1 MQTFTFPTKNTQ
13 TILGLGAE
21 SAGNFSIF
29 NKNKIYFSPDFG
41 DLLEE
46 KNWLA
51 FQKAVLA
58 FIKKERLTPDIILTD
73 LHPLMKT
80 TLWGKELAKKFKAQ
94 HIQIQHHHAHIFC
107 AIGDKVIQNNKK
119 LLPRTVDC
127 EPRTIFGIALDGT
140 GYGTDEKIW
149 GGEVFEI
156 SNAQYTISNK
166 ITNPNDKISKQNLQ
180 IERIGHLENQTLL
193 GGELAIQEPARM
205 LISILTKISKKS
217 HPSSIIN
224 QKKFVYNFVKKY
236 YTQNEFELL
245 YNQLAQN
252 FNCVETS
259 STGRVLDAVSLL
271 LGFCNNKRKYKHE
284 PIDLLE
290 KNSTIPYKNLK
301 PKIIK
306 TTTTNYELQTTILFK
321 YLINNLHRDK
331 SRLAATA
338 QLYIA
343 QGLHEIIK
351 KSSVNS
357 QQPFDKNQPS
367 FICHPCLPAGRLSF
381 DSGSPTIFASGG
393 ITNNKIISQYFSSK
407 NIYLNKKT
415 RPVIA
420 KQFYEIPRGDAGL
433 SFGQLIHFLSE
444 K

>member
-1 MQTFTFPTKNTQ
+1 MQTFTFPTKNTR
-13 TILGLGAE
+13 TVLALGAE

-46 KNWLA
+46 KSWLA
-51 FQKAVLA
+51 FQEAVLA

-107 AIGDKVIQNNKK
+107 AIGESF
-119 LLPRTVDC
+119 LPLPLSKGETGK
-127 EPRTIFGIALDGT
+127 ELSQIPSYQLPATSYGITLDGT

-156 SNAQYTISNK
+156 SSAQYTISNK
-166 ITNPNDKISKQNLQ
+166 ITNPNDKISKQNLH

-205 LISILTKISKKS
+205 LLSILIKISRKN

-224 QKKFVYNFVKKY
+224 QKKFIYNFVKKY

-245 YNQLAQN
+245 YNQLEQN

-306 TTTTNYELQTTILFK
+306 IKDKYYPLENSLLKIDSKFEIQNSKLILNTTILFK

-343 QGLHEIIK
+343 QGLH
-351 KSSVNS
+351 
-357 QQPFDKNQPS
+357 
-367 FICHPCLPAGRLSF
+367 
-381 DSGSPTIFASGG
+381 
-393 ITNNKIISQYFSSK
+393 
-407 NIYLNKKT
+407 
-415 RPVIA
+415 
-420 KQFYEIPRGDAGL
+420 
-433 SFGQLIHFLSE
+433 
-444 K
+444 